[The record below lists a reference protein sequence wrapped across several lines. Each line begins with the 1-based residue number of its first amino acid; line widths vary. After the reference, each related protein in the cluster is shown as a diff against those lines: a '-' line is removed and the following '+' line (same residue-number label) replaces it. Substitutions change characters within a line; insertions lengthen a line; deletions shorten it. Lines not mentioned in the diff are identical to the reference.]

1 MMQLDTIT
9 LYGIALDVYYTYSV
23 TKDAYGTGDSPTS
36 VEITLEEISLDNNTT
51 DLQDILS
58 DDVKAEIERKLVKLI
73 LDRKA

>member
-1 MMQLDTIT
+1 MQLDTIT